1 MGCLELT
8 KNRVILLTVKLIW
21 NASVEVLDWP
31 MLRSGKVLRLL
42 TGQLAVTGGTSRVTA
57 PAKKVP
63 LSDGEVYI

>member
-1 MGCLELT
+1 ML
-8 KNRVILLTVKLIW
+8 KFF
-21 NASVEVLDWP
+21 LDWP